1 MIKRNGGIK
10 MNFYD
15 SNGKPIA
22 YLSDD
27 KHIFLFS
34 GEPAAYFSGDAVYG
48 FNGKY
53 LGWFKDGWIIALDG
67 TRVFFTEDAT
77 GGPMKPMKQMKPMK
91 SMKKMK
97 PMKSMKKMRSMKS
110 MTSSSWSLLSGTS
123 FFKQ

>member
-1 MIKRNGGIK
+1 

-15 SNGKPIA
+15 HNGKPIA

-34 GEPAAYFSGDAVYG
+34 GEPVAYFSDDSIYG

-53 LGWFKDGWIIALDG
+53 LGWFKDGWIIARDG
-67 TRVFFTEDAT
+67 TRVFFTENSI
-77 GGPMKPMKQMKPMK
+77 GGPMKPMKKMKPIKSMKQMKPMK
-91 SMKKMK
+91 SIKEIK
-97 PMKSMKKMRSMKS
+97 PIKSI
-110 MTSSSWSLLSGTS
+110 TSLSWSTLSGTS